1 MRFQLQRYRIYLLV
15 RYRRYRQHRWSV
27 FTTETT
33 DTEIEWG
40 ADFFG
45 FGVSTV
51 FGEVWEWDVNG
62 SSHTGTHVGWA
73 GSDDT
78 EILRFSATTWN
89 EFFDNIDGS
98 LKAVEDIVDF
108 GRFFHGHNSQVI
120 FFTNPDD
127 ETFVSGE
134 VATATVWP
142 VASNT
147 SIDQERISRHIFEHD
162 VGFYEFV
169 ISFIRDMAFVA
180 WGKRN

>member
-1 MRFQLQRYRIYLLV
+1 MGRRFLLLWC
-15 RYRRYRQHRWSV
+15 HR
-27 FTTETT
+27 
-33 DTEIEWG
+33 
-40 ADFFG
+40 
-45 FGVSTV
+45 TV

-62 SSHTGTHVGWA
+62 GSHTGTHVGWA

-98 LKAVEDIVDF
+98 FKAVKDIVDF

-127 ETFVSGE
+127 ETFVGGE

-142 VASNT
+142 VASN
-147 SIDQERISRHIFEHD
+147 QHPSRKN
-162 VGFYEFV
+162 
-169 ISFIRDMAFVA
+169 R
-180 WGKRN
+180 